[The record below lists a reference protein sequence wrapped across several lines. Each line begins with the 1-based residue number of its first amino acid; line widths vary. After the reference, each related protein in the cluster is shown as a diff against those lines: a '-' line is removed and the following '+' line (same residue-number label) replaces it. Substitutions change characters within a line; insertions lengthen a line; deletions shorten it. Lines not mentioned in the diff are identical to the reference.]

1 MGLDAFIYRISRP
14 EHLGK
19 EQYSA
24 KEIESL
30 GLTSI
35 TLHSMTQENKNNLR
49 SCAKECMVENLYYDL
64 ENIRA
69 EYSLS
74 ENAYIGAYLG
84 DGSIVVTDFTD
95 SGDSS
100 HVSISKDEIKA
111 KFILRQTDRCYVFR
125 CEKIQQ
131 WYKNYPISDFFA
143 MRVGP
148 TENSVYY
155 PIDEELAAEFND
167 RFGESI
173 PTRPMP
179 EGSGLFYYEW
189 F

>member
-1 MGLDAFIYRISRP
+1 MGLDSFIFKISRP
-14 EHLGK
+14 EHLDK
-19 EQYSA
+19 ECYSV

-35 TLHSMTQENKNNLR
+35 ALHSMAQGNKNNLH
-49 SCAKECMVENLYYDL
+49 SCAKECSVENLYYDL
-64 ENIRA
+64 EKIRA

-74 ENAYIGAYLG
+74 ENAYIGAFLG

-95 SGDSS
+95 SGDSTR
-100 HVSISKDEIKA
+100 VSISKEAIKG

-125 CEKIQQ
+125 REKVQQ
-131 WYKNYPISDFFA
+131 WYKNYPISNFFA

-148 TENSVYY
+148 TENTVYY
-155 PIDEELAAEFND
+155 PVDEELASEFND
-167 RFGESI
+167 CFNENI
-173 PTRPMP
+173 PTKAMP
-179 EGSGLFYYEW
+179 EGTGLFYYEW

>member
-14 EHLGK
+14 EHLDK

-35 TLHSMTQENKNNLR
+35 ALHSMAQENKNNLR

-64 ENIRA
+64 EKIRA

-131 WYKNYPISDFFA
+131 WYKNLSLIH
-143 MRVGP
+143 
-148 TENSVYY
+148 
-155 PIDEELAAEFND
+155 I
-167 RFGESI
+167 
-173 PTRPMP
+173 
-179 EGSGLFYYEW
+179 
-189 F
+189 

>member
-64 ENIRA
+64 EKIRA

-74 ENAYIGAYLG
+74 ENA
-84 DGSIVVTDFTD
+84 
-95 SGDSS
+95 
-100 HVSISKDEIKA
+100 
-111 KFILRQTDRCYVFR
+111 
-125 CEKIQQ
+125 
-131 WYKNYPISDFFA
+131 
-143 MRVGP
+143 
-148 TENSVYY
+148 
-155 PIDEELAAEFND
+155 
-167 RFGESI
+167 
-173 PTRPMP
+173 
-179 EGSGLFYYEW
+179 
-189 F
+189 